1 MSPCQVGALGVGVR
15 SSFQQVVQWS
25 FACAGT
31 SYHSMRRKL
40 GGVPAGTGMAVGME
54 AGSTAGAGAWGKVEP
69 SVTSEATKM
78 MLNNIVAGKLQF

>member
-25 FACAGT
+25 FACAG
-31 SYHSMRRKL
+31 SSCHSMRRKL
-40 GGVPAGTGMAVGME
+40 GGVPAGTGRAVGME

-69 SVTSEATKM
+69 SATSEATMKM
-78 MLNNIVAGKLQF
+78 LDSIIAGMPRS